1 MPPDPDKHTV
11 RRAAVVYS
19 LGTSGKTIDNWLQRD
34 QVTVPSGPT
43 PPGSWRRFA
52 AADIAV
58 FALVLKMVKF
68 GLPVATA
75 SGFANTALT
84 NAAADRLPDLA
95 SAPPDSIKA
104 LGAGLRLLVWR
115 EGDEWH
121 MRLDREHEGPPP
133 ADAHLVV
140 HLHDVLHRAIG
151 RAFRADAA
159 LDRLKAR
166 SASSTTKATRRRV
179 VWPKPD

>member
-1 MPPDPDKHTV
+1 MPPDSDKHTV

-19 LGTSGKTIDNWLQRD
+19 LGTSGKTIDNWLQRN

-43 PPGSWRRFA
+43 PPGSWRGFT
-52 AADIAV
+52 AADIVV
-58 FALVLKMVKF
+58 FALVLRMVRF
-68 GLPVATA
+68 GLPVAAA
-75 SGFANTALT
+75 SGFANTVLT

-115 EGDEWH
+115 NGREWH

-133 ADAHLVV
+133 ADAYLVV
-140 HLHDVLHRAIG
+140 LLHDVLRRAIG
-151 RAFRADAA
+151 RAFRVDAV
-159 LDRLKAR
+159 LDRLKAE
-166 SASSTTKATRRRV
+166 SES
-179 VWPKPD
+179 

>member
-1 MPPDPDKHTV
+1 VVATVLVQLERQSVHPRAGVGPPC
-11 RRAAVVYS
+11 Y
-19 LGTSGKTIDNWLQRD
+19 
-34 QVTVPSGPT
+34 SGPASDAT
-43 PPGSWRRFA
+43 SRIHATRP
-52 AADIAV
+52 
-58 FALVLKMVKF
+58 LVLQMVKF

-75 SGFANTALT
+75 SGFANTVLT

-115 EGDEWH
+115 EGEEWH

-140 HLHDVLHRAIG
+140 HLHDVLRRAIG
-151 RAFRADAA
+151 RAFRVDAA
-159 LDRLKAR
+159 LDRLKAK
-166 SASSTTKATRRRV
+166 SASSTRKATRRRV

>member
-1 MPPDPDKHTV
+1 VAPGSDKHTV

-19 LGTSGKTIDNWLQRD
+19 LGTTGKAIDNWLQRN

-43 PPGSWRRFA
+43 PPGSWRRFT

-75 SGFANTALT
+75 SGFANTVLT

-115 EGDEWH
+115 KGEEWH

-140 HLHDVLHRAIG
+140 HLHDVLRWAIG
-151 RAFRADAA
+151 RAFRVDAV
-159 LDRLKAR
+159 LDRLKAKSEPWTR
-166 SASSTTKATRRRV
+166 KVTRRRV